1 MLSRSRV
8 RGPHRASKRQVT
20 GRVSAGLAGLA
31 ATALLAACGSSGPSG
46 GGGAA
51 PASPKSSSASP
62 SASVLAG
69 GASCSSS
76 ATKSTFGAWV
86 PGMSRAVTAFNKS
99 HPSICVTLEN
109 PGAGLNEYT
118 PLSNALK
125 AGSGAPDVA
134 EVEFDELPSFE
145 IQKQVVDL
153 TKYGAS
159 KYQADFVPWAWQ
171 EVSQGSAVYAM
182 PSDAGPAG
190 FYYNSKLF
198 TQYKLKPPA
207 TWGDFATEAAS
218 VHKANPKAYLA
229 NFSATDLQWLLTA
242 MAQDNAFPYTYSG
255 GSKVGINWTGAN
267 EMKFARY
274 WQNLISSHVIS
285 TVNDANN
292 SPLPNQN
299 LDNGV
304 TLSSPLNSAWA
315 PSYFQPDA
323 KKTAGDWRAATLPQ
337 WTAGASVSAD
347 WGGSASPAFKPTGEP
362 AQAAEFSEWLTASP
376 QAWAILKTSPSELFP
391 TYKALLSDP
400 SFKSLK
406 DRVSG
411 WSEPSKGFTAAA
423 GESQPVQWPPFMTE
437 ALNQALTTFQP
448 VLSGKET
455 LQKAGQTVQSQEV
468 SYAKEQGFAVTTGGC
483 PVSDTALS

>member
-1 MLSRSRV
+1 
-8 RGPHRASKRQVT
+8 
-20 GRVSAGLAGLA
+20 
-31 ATALLAACGSSGPSG
+31 
-46 GGGAA
+46 
-51 PASPKSSSASP
+51 
-62 SASVLAG
+62 VLAG
-69 GASCSSS
+69 GKSCSAS
-76 ATKSTFGAWV
+76 ATKITFWAWV

-109 PGAGLNEYT
+109 PGAGLDEYT

-134 EVEFDELPSFE
+134 EIEFDELPSFE
-145 IQKQVVDL
+145 VQKQVVNL
-153 TKYGAS
+153 VPYGAG
-159 KYQADFVPWAWQ
+159 KYQGDFVPWAWQ

-190 FYYNSKLF
+190 FYYNSKLLA
-198 TQYKLKPPA
+198 QYHLTPPT
-207 TWGDFATEAAS
+207 TWAQFATESATL
-218 VHKANPKAYLA
+218 HKDNPKVYMA

-242 MAQDNAFPYTYSG
+242 MAQAGAFPYTYSG
-255 GSKVGINWTGAN
+255 GSSVGINWTGAAQTQ
-267 EMKFARY
+267 FASY
-274 WQNLISSHVIS
+274 WQQLISAHDIS

-304 TLSSPLNSAWA
+304 VASSPLNSAWA

-323 KKTAGDWRAATLPQ
+323 KKTLGDWRAAALPQ

-347 WGGSASPAFKPTGEP
+347 WGGSTYPVFKQSAHPA
-362 AQAAEFSEWLTASP
+362 AAAEFSEWLTASP

-391 TYKALLSDP
+391 TYKPLLSDS
-400 SFKSLK
+400 SFKSLTYP
-406 DRVSG
+406 VSG
-411 WSEPSKGFTAAA
+411 PSQPNQVFTAAA
-423 GESQPVQWPPFMTE
+423 GEIKPVQWPPFMTE

-455 LQKAGQTVQSQEV
+455 LAQAFKAFQSQEV
-468 SYAKEQGFAVTTGGC
+468 SYAKAQGFTVTTG
-483 PVSDTALS
+483 